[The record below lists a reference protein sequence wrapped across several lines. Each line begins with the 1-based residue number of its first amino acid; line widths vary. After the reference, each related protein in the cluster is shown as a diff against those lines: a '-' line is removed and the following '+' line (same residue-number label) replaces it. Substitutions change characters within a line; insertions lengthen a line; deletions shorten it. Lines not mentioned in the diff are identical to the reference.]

1 MATKAKFYTDLG
13 EHTAGDLQVDGN
25 TVITGN
31 LTVNGSSVTI
41 ESTTTSVADSMIEL
55 AKGNTQSDTID
66 IGIYGNY
73 DDGLSDGGASEY
85 TGLFRDA
92 TDSTWKL
99 FEGLEAEPS
108 TTVNL
113 GGTGYTL
120 ADLQVGDL
128 TATTLTATNS
138 LTGASISYPTSDGS
152 DGQVLTTNGSG
163 TLTFEDIGTTTT
175 TVTTTATTQTN
186 LDTWAIASF
195 RSAHYQVSISDAT
208 GTAYQSTELMLL
220 HNGTAASISQ
230 YGTVLTGSELAT
242 FATDIDSG
250 SLRVRI
256 TPASTNSTVFK
267 FKKTLIVV

>member
-1 MATKAKFYTDLG
+1 MGISNSNL
-13 EHTAGDLQVDGN
+13 LQQAELEKLLDDVASGKKVWN
-25 TVITGN
+25 KVVESVYLNFNPVIEKLKLDIKTTRG
-31 LTVNGSSVTI
+31 GKYIEGSVTRY
-41 ESTTTSVADSMIEL
+41 SGM
-55 AKGNTQSDTID
+55 
-66 IGIYGNY
+66 Y
-73 DDGLSDGGASEY
+73 
-85 TGLFRDA
+85 RDA
-92 TDSTWKL
+92 TDNKMRFFTSTQV
-99 FEGLEAEPS
+99 EPS
-108 TTVNL
+108 TTVNVS
-113 GGTGYTL
+113 GTNYAY
-120 ADLQVGDL
+120 ADIRVGDL

-152 DGQVLTTNGSG
+152 NGQVLTTNGSG
-163 TLTFEDIGTTTT
+163 TLSFEDVGTTTT

-195 RSAHYQVSISDAT
+195 RSAHYQISISDAT

-256 TPASTNSTVFK
+256 TPTSTNSTVFK
-267 FKKTLIVV
+267 FKKMEHFFHRVLKIETNPYLF